1 MRLQEDIDFTTLSWV
16 KAELDATFKQARQ
29 ALEAYVEDPEDTS
42 QMRFCANYLHQ
53 VQGTLR
59 MVELYGAAMA
69 VEEMER
75 VAQGILDNKVA
86 SKDDSYG
93 VLMRGM
99 LQLPDY
105 LERLQSGHKD
115 IPVVLLPLLNDLR
128 GVLGEQKVGEQV
140 LFSPDLS
147 LPLPA
152 DVAGPPRPA
161 PVLELGLI
169 AERLRTGFQQALLK
183 WFKGEQPE
191 HALHR
196 MGAILERLAELTYEE
211 PARKLWWVAAGL
223 VEAMSKEATRPDSG
237 LKLLFGKLEREIK
250 RLASAG
256 EISFRVE
263 PPRELTRNLLY
274 QIATHPSE
282 SVRVEAIRAAFHLR
296 DLLPSS
302 QEVEHAV
309 GSISGHNRALLDTV
323 SSAIKE
329 DLLRVKDSLDMHL
342 RSPGTQAQTLE
353 PNLEILDRVS
363 DTLGMLGLAVGRR
376 VVAEQRDLL
385 GEIVTGSRPAD
396 EGGLLDIAGALLYVE
411 GTLDDQVEML
421 GSQGP
426 ESEEQ
431 TLPKAEG
438 RRVVEAVAREAGF
451 NLQKV
456 KDDFVAFIE
465 SPWDHQRL
473 HGVSAQLE
481 QVAGALRILSLD
493 EAAQLV
499 VGLARFSDHE
509 LLASRRVPSA
519 EQMDRVADALASIE
533 YFLEATREHR
543 GGRERILE
551 VAKES
556 LSWLGYWPLT
566 DEILNR
572 APVVTEPAVEPE
584 APRDAVPSKVRQA
597 RKLASA
603 QPEDSSSEP
612 VEAEGERAVATDQS
626 AAPSAPAPV
635 DAGVM
640 GFQLVPSDDIDDEI
654 REVFIEEV
662 QEEIDSLKALV
673 PEWSENVEDLERL
686 KPIRRS
692 FHTLKG
698 SGRLVGARALG
709 EFSWKVENMLNRVL
723 DKTIEPS
730 EAVVDLIQQAVAA
743 LPSMLSALE
752 GKGSPGP
759 IIPEIMGVADRL
771 SAGETAFV
779 SSAMVA
785 AADAAP
791 VEDVPA
797 APSEAVADDVTAE
810 APEAPAEIEV
820 EEIELAA
827 EEAVEPMPVPE
838 SLQAED
844 QQVEAIEAYSGEIEE
859 PASEAGAA
867 DELPA
872 EPEVEFEAEFEP
884 TLSPEYEGA
893 AETAETQTEPDIAD
907 AEEEEPTV
915 RIERDDFWAEETTE
929 LSDQDVTGIERD
941 QFEFAAPT
949 ASATAD
955 QLSET
960 DRLIAEMAARF
971 SAEEETATTAEPA
984 DDRSEPVAAS
994 TEDEP
999 SLAEE
1004 PDEAQPYAA
1013 ATATEDEDEEPEPDL
1028 HRVEDD
1034 KIFEA
1039 PIAIDPVLFDILR
1052 SEVSGHLEVMTDYL
1066 GACREAG
1073 EAIPA
1078 SEALQRATHT
1088 MNGAFAMV
1096 DVPMIGA
1103 VVSPLEGYVK
1113 RLRAADKVPDS
1124 RGIEALADAVTL
1136 ISAVMMSVEYNEPM
1150 PDTRPL
1156 AGILRD
1162 LRDELPPPATPH
1174 GLLTPFEDSDEDFLV
1189 EVPDEPLHA
1198 VSMPP
1203 ADLPLPDAADA
1214 GTVEAHISGTDAER
1228 QLAEAE
1234 AESAD
1239 AAPAD
1244 DGEPA
1249 PPMAD
1254 ETVEA
1259 DVESTEWSPSGP
1271 VSEDAPTEHQTG
1283 EEQEVEPTADSDE
1296 VDSLAVADDAG
1307 IEVSDEPLADWSSY
1321 IGGEAAAEPEAD
1333 AIEEASVADEAAI
1346 PADSV
1351 EPTSLEEEQ
1360 HDEAAIEDTAGEADE
1375 TADDEV
1381 LAPAADAGLEDEDEA
1396 DAELAAVA
1404 DSAEDETEDA
1414 AAEPEADEDIGLYED
1429 ELTESFES
1437 AAEAPAEAASP
1448 GRIEATPVDVPVSA
1462 DLQFAPGEPDGLP
1475 PLVDPPDPEG
1485 ALDMPDLDPDLL
1497 EVFVQEANEILDNA
1511 DRLMADL
1518 REAPNDR
1525 DIVIGLQRELHTL
1538 KGGARMAGLNAIG
1551 DLGHAMESLFE
1562 AVAEGRRRLGRV
1574 SIETLES
1581 AFDRLHA
1588 QITRVS
1594 SGQSIALAE
1603 GTLERLEGLVRG
1615 DLVAPAAAQ
1624 PAEALEDA
1632 ESRAAVAPPVPRFVP
1647 VADVTEDEEEAP
1659 RVQSQEYIRVRAE
1672 LLDSLVNYAG
1682 EVAIYRG
1689 RLEQQVGAFRFNLV
1703 ELEQT
1708 VDRLRDQLRKL
1719 EMETEAQI
1727 LSRYQREAETA
1738 DAFDP
1743 LELDRFST
1751 LQQLSRALA
1760 ESVSDLVSL
1769 QNILDDNTR
1778 QSETLLLQQS
1788 RVSSDLQEGLMRTRM
1803 VPFESLVPRLRRLVR
1818 QTAGEL
1824 GKKAQLKVEGAQG
1837 EMDRNV
1843 LERMIPPLEH
1853 MLRNALAHGI
1863 ESPAERTAAGKPEE
1877 GTIRIRIGREST
1889 EVVVHVADDGKGID
1903 RDAIRKKAMERGLLK
1918 EDVRLSDRDLFGFI
1932 LESGFSTAA
1941 EVSQIAGRGVG
1952 MDVVASEI
1960 KQLGGSLHIE
1970 SERGSGTDFVV
1981 RLPFTLAVTQ
1991 AVMVKMGETTFAVPI
2006 SSVQGV
2012 ARISHDELEKRVAE
2026 GTPTIAYG
2034 GEDYVIHDLS
2044 TMLDLPVSRAV
2055 DDPQLPLLLSR
2066 TGDQRSAVRV
2076 DAVLGSREIVVKPVG
2091 PQISSVPGIFGATIM
2106 GDGSVVV
2113 ILDMAPLVRRA
2124 SALRETMEAA
2134 LTPIARAPEP
2144 EVERQRI
2151 VMVVDDSITMRKV
2164 TGRTLERND
2173 YEVMTAKDGLDA
2185 VEKLQDRIPDV
2196 MLLDIEMPRM
2206 DGYELATYMRNDARL
2221 KNIPIIMI
2229 TSRTGEKHRQRAFEI
2244 GVDRYLGKPYQE
2256 AELLRNVEEM
2266 VQEGRG

>member
-16 KAELDATFKQARQ
+16 KAELDATLKQARQ
-29 ALEAYVEDPEDTS
+29 ALEAYVEDPEDS
-42 QMRFCANYLHQ
+42 GQMRFCANYLHQ

-69 VEEMER
+69 VEEMEK
-75 VAQGILDNKVA
+75 VALAILDDKV
-86 SKDDSYG
+86 SNRDDSYG

-128 GVLGEQKVGEQV
+128 AVMGEQQLGEQV
-140 LFSPDLS
+140 LFSPNLS

-183 WFKGEQPE
+183 WFKGDQPE

-211 PARKLWWVAAGL
+211 PARKLWWVGAGL
-223 VEAMSKEATRPDSG
+223 VDALSKSATRPDSN
-237 LKLLFGKLEREIK
+237 LKLMFGKLEREIK

-274 QIATHPSE
+274 QIATHPGTSP
-282 SVRVEAIRAAFHLR
+282 RVEAIRSAFHLAE
-296 DLLPSS
+296 LLPSRE
-302 QEVEHAV
+302 EVEHAV

-329 DLLRVKDSLDMHL
+329 DLLRVKDALDLHL
-342 RSPGTQAQTLE
+342 RSPDAQAVALE
-353 PNLEILDRVS
+353 PNLEVLDRVA
-363 DTLGMLGLAVGRR
+363 DTLGMLGLNVARR
-376 VVAEQRDLL
+376 VVGEQREALAA
-385 GEIVTGSRPAD
+385 IVTGGRQAD
-396 EGGLLDIAGALLYVE
+396 EGALLDIAGALLYVE

-426 ESEEQ
+426 EQ
-431 TLPKAEG
+431 DQQALPQAEG
-438 RRVVEAVAREAGF
+438 KRVVEAVAREAGF

-465 SPWDHQRL
+465 SPWDHRRL
-473 HGVSAQLE
+473 QGVGPQLE
-481 QVAGALRILSLD
+481 QVAGALRILNLE

-499 VGLARFSDHE
+499 VGLARFTEIE
-509 LLASRRVPSA
+509 LLESRRVPTA

-543 GGRERILE
+543 GGRDRIVE

-556 LSWLGYWPLT
+556 LRWLGYWPLA
-566 DEILNR
+566 DEMLR
-572 APVVTEPAVEPE
+572 PRPAISGQPEPE
-584 APRDAVPSKVRQA
+584 VEAEAEPPQQLEPSVAAKTSDIRPVPAAETPAAGPALAP
-597 RKLASA
+597 
-603 QPEDSSSEP
+603 SEP
-612 VEAEGERAVATDQS
+612 VVEPARPV
-626 AAPSAPAPV
+626 APV
-635 DAGVM
+635 SADAAAM
-640 GFQLVPSDDIDDEI
+640 GFQMVPSDDIDDEI

-662 QEEIDSLKALV
+662 QEEIQSLNALF
-673 PEWSENVEDLERL
+673 PEWCEQVDDMERL

-723 DKTIEPS
+723 DKTIEPGD
-730 EAVVDLIQQAVAA
+730 EVVALIGHALAT
-743 LPSMLSALE
+743 LPSMLAALE
-752 GKGSPGP
+752 GKGMPAATVA
-759 IIPEIMGVADRL
+759 EIMEVADRL
-771 SAGETAFV
+771 AAGEKATL
-779 SSAMVA
+779 SAAPQVA
-785 AADAAP
+785 APEPMQATVTEQP
-791 VEDVPA
+791 
-797 APSEAVADDVTAE
+797 EAQPAE
-810 APEAPAEIEV
+810 APEAASVQEPADEV
-820 EEIELAA
+820 AGEA
-827 EEAVEPMPVPE
+827 EAWTVEGIVLETPPDEAEVPE
-838 SLQAED
+838 VA
-844 QQVEAIEAYSGEIEE
+844 
-859 PASEAGAA
+859 
-867 DELPA
+867 
-872 EPEVEFEAEFEP
+872 
-884 TLSPEYEGA
+884 
-893 AETAETQTEPDIAD
+893 
-907 AEEEEPTV
+907 
-915 RIERDDFWAEETTE
+915 
-929 LSDQDVTGIERD
+929 GIERD
-941 QFEFAAPT
+941 TVVPEAAEPIDTEDLEVVEIDGEDLALSLQAAVEASESVET
-949 ASATAD
+949 ASDQAVPESTEAEETPTVEIERGPLWGEAEGAEPEIEVGKPEREEISFADETAVPAEVT
-955 QLSET
+955 ET

-971 SAEEETATTAEPA
+971 AEEEAAEPQGAAPEAVGPEAEPERTGAEPVAEAATPTATTAGSATREEE
-984 DDRSEPVAAS
+984 DRV
-994 TEDEP
+994 
-999 SLAEE
+999 
-1004 PDEAQPYAA
+1004 
-1013 ATATEDEDEEPEPDL
+1013 
-1028 HRVEDD
+1028 
-1034 KIFEA
+1034 FEA

-1052 SEVSGHLEVMTDYL
+1052 SEVNGHLEVITDYL
-1066 GACREAG
+1066 AQCREVG
-1073 EAIPA
+1073 EPIPA
-1078 SEALQRATHT
+1078 TEALQRATHT

-1113 RLRAADKVPDS
+1113 RLRSADRLPDA

-1156 AGILRD
+1156 AEVLRS
-1162 LRDELPPPATPH
+1162 LRDELPPPQTPH
-1174 GLLTPFEDSDEDFLV
+1174 GLLTPFDDGEDEEFLV
-1189 EVPDEPLHA
+1189 EVPDEPVHA
-1198 VSMPP
+1198 VTLPP
-1203 ADLPLPDAADA
+1203 ADLPLPDVAAA
-1214 GTVEAHISGTDAER
+1214 GAIEARISGTDAER
-1228 QLAEAE
+1228 AQAEAGL
-1234 AESAD
+1234 AD
-1239 AAPAD
+1239 EHAGAAAPVVPVESRSGTFTVDDEATAAERAAEAAGEMAPDSEPVAAEAD
-1244 DGEPA
+1244 GSAPAAAGEAAVEVSAGTDGEPEASWASIA
-1249 PPMAD
+1249 PFEDAFAVEEIALESAEQEPEAELAP
-1254 ETVEA
+1254 ETSR
-1259 DVESTEWSPSGP
+1259 VESTDTASPEETR
-1271 VSEDAPTEHQTG
+1271 VALQTDESAVEEAAGIGVEPLTSAEPAG
-1283 EEQEVEPTADSDE
+1283 EEVTGVDAVETMAAAPIAGVTEPEPAAEVPSTSATAPAPE
-1296 VDSLAVADDAG
+1296 T
-1307 IEVSDEPLADWSSY
+1307 
-1321 IGGEAAAEPEAD
+1321 EAALEA
-1333 AIEEASVADEAAI
+1333 
-1346 PADSV
+1346 
-1351 EPTSLEEEQ
+1351 
-1360 HDEAAIEDTAGEADE
+1360 
-1375 TADDEV
+1375 
-1381 LAPAADAGLEDEDEA
+1381 
-1396 DAELAAVA
+1396 
-1404 DSAEDETEDA
+1404 
-1414 AAEPEADEDIGLYED
+1414 
-1429 ELTESFES
+1429 S
-1437 AAEAPAEAASP
+1437 AAESRGEPEPAPEPAAARQP
-1448 GRIEATPVDVPVSA
+1448 AAVPA
-1462 DLQFAPGEPDGLP
+1462 AGLALAPGEPEGLP
-1475 PLVDPPDPEG
+1475 PLVDPEDPDGP
-1485 ALDMPDLDPDLL
+1485 LDLPDLDPDLL
-1497 EVFVQEANEILDNA
+1497 EVFVQEASEILDNA
-1511 DRLMADL
+1511 DRLMAAL
-1518 REAPNDR
+1518 REAPGDR
-1525 DIVIGLQRELHTL
+1525 DIVVGLQRELHTL
-1538 KGGARMAGLNAIG
+1538 KGGARMAGLNPIG

-1574 SIETLES
+1574 SIETLEA

-1594 SGQSIALAE
+1594 SGQAISLAE
-1603 GTLERLEGLVRG
+1603 GTLARLEGLVRG
-1615 DLVAPAAAQ
+1615 DLVAPSTAGTPVAAPAAA
-1624 PAEALEDA
+1624 AADAAAAAAATEEA
-1632 ESRAAVAPPVPRFVP
+1632 RPQVPRFVP
-1647 VADVTEDEEEAP
+1647 VTTAAEEEEEQAP
-1659 RVQSQEYIRVRAE
+1659 RVQAQEYIRVRAD

-1689 RLEQQVGAFRFNLV
+1689 RLEQQIGAFRFNLV

-1708 VDRLRDQLRKL
+1708 VDRLREQLRKL
-1719 EMETEAQI
+1719 DIETEAQI
-1727 LSRYQREAETA
+1727 LSRYQREAEDGET
-1738 DAFDP
+1738 FDP

-1760 ESVSDLVSL
+1760 ESVSDLISL

-1818 QTAGEL
+1818 QTSSEL
-1824 GKKAQLKVEGAQG
+1824 GKRAQLKVEGAQG

-1863 ESPAERTAAGKPEE
+1863 ETPAERKAAGKPEE

-1889 EVVVHVADDGKGID
+1889 EVVLHIDDDGRGID
-1903 RDAIRKKAMERGLLK
+1903 RDAIRRKAIERGMLK
-1918 EDVRLSDRDLFGFI
+1918 EDAQLSDRDLFGFI
-1932 LESGFSTAA
+1932 LESGFSTAS

-1960 KQLGGSLHIE
+1960 KQLGGSLQIE
-1970 SERGSGTDFVV
+1970 SQRGKGTDFVV

-1991 AVMVKMGETTFAVPI
+1991 AVLVKLGDTQFAVPI

-2026 GTPTIAYG
+2026 GTPTITYG
-2034 GEDYVIHDLS
+2034 GEEYVIHDLS

-2055 DDPQLPLLLSR
+2055 DEPQLPLLLSK

-2076 DAVLGSREIVVKPVG
+2076 DAVLGSKEIVVKPVG

-2134 LTPIARAPEP
+2134 LTPIAKAPAPE
-2144 EVERQRI
+2144 VARQRL

-2164 TGRTLERND
+2164 TGRTLERHD

-2206 DGYELATYMRNDARL
+2206 DGYELATYMRNDPRL

>member
-16 KAELDATFKQARQ
+16 KAELDATLKQARQ
-29 ALEAYVEDPEDTS
+29 ALEAYVEDPEDRG

-53 VQGTLR
+53 VHGTLR

-69 VEEMER
+69 VEEMEK
-75 VAQGILDNKVA
+75 VALAILDDKVA
-86 SKDDSYG
+86 NRDDSYG

-128 GVLGEQKVGEQV
+128 AVLGEQQLGEQV
-140 LFSPDLS
+140 LFSPNLS

-183 WFKGEQPE
+183 WFKGDQPE

-211 PARKLWWVAAGL
+211 PARKLWWVGAGL
-223 VEAMSKEATRPDSG
+223 VDALSKSATRPDSN
-237 LKLLFGKLEREIK
+237 LKLMFGKLEREIK

-256 EISFRVE
+256 EVSFRVE

-274 QIATHPSE
+274 QIATHPGTSP
-282 SVRVEAIRAAFHLR
+282 RVEAIRSAFRLAE
-296 DLLPSS
+296 LLPSRE
-302 QEVEHAV
+302 EVEHAV

-329 DLLRVKDSLDMHL
+329 DLLRVKDALDLHL
-342 RSPGTQAQTLE
+342 RSADAQAVALE
-353 PNLEILDRVS
+353 PNLEVLDRVA
-363 DTLGMLGLAVGRR
+363 DTLGMLGLNIARR
-376 VVAEQRDLL
+376 VVSEQREALAA
-385 GEIVTGSRPAD
+385 IVTSGRQAD
-396 EGGLLDIAGALLYVE
+396 EGALLDIAGALLYVE

-426 ESEEQ
+426 EQ
-431 TLPKAEG
+431 DQQALPQAEG
-438 RRVVEAVAREAGF
+438 KRVVEAVAREAGF

-473 HGVSAQLE
+473 QGVGSLLE
-481 QVAGALRILSLD
+481 QVAGALRILNLE

-499 VGLARFSDHE
+499 VGLARFTEIE
-509 LLASRRVPSA
+509 LLESRRVPTA
-519 EQMDRVADALASIE
+519 DQMDRVADALASIE

-543 GGRERILE
+543 GGRDRILE

-556 LSWLGYWPLT
+556 MRWLGYWPLT
-566 DEILNR
+566 EEMLQPRPAVSEERQPEVEAEPPQPVEPVIAAEPSDVAL
-572 APVVTEPAVEPE
+572 APVAETAAPAPEPAPAVPVTEPA
-584 APRDAVPSKVRQA
+584 R
-597 RKLASA
+597 
-603 QPEDSSSEP
+603 P
-612 VEAEGERAVATDQS
+612 V
-626 AAPSAPAPV
+626 APV
-635 DAGVM
+635 SADAGAM
-640 GFQLVPSDDIDDEI
+640 GFQTVPSDDIDDEI

-662 QEEIDSLKALV
+662 QEEIQSLNALFPV
-673 PEWSENVEDLERL
+673 WCEQVEDLERL

-723 DKTIEPS
+723 DKTIEPGD
-730 EAVVDLIQQAVAA
+730 EVVALIGHALAT
-743 LPSMLSALE
+743 LPSMLAALE
-752 GKGSPGP
+752 GKGMPAATVA
-759 IIPEIMGVADRL
+759 EIMDVADRL
-771 SAGETAFV
+771 AAGEKATL
-779 SSAMVA
+779 SMV
-785 AADAAP
+785 P
-791 VEDVPA
+791 P
-797 APSEAVADDVTAE
+797 TE
-810 APEAPAEIEV
+810 APEPALVEVSEPPEVLPVEASGAVSVPEAADEAAAAGEEIAEAVPEPEVPEAVDEAEDWSVEGIVLETPPAEEAIPEIAGV
-820 EEIELAA
+820 ERDTVVP
-827 EEAVEPMPVPE
+827 EAVEPIDGEGLEAVEIEGEDLALSLQAAVEAAESEEAASDQAVPE
-838 SLQAED
+838 SAETD
-844 QQVEAIEAYSGEIEE
+844 ETPTVEIERGLLWAESEE
-859 PASEAGAA
+859 P
-867 DELPA
+867 
-872 EPEVEFEAEFEP
+872 V
-884 TLSPEYEGA
+884 
-893 AETAETQTEPDIAD
+893 PDIEVGKPEREEISFAD
-907 AEEEEPTV
+907 DAAAFAE
-915 RIERDDFWAEETTE
+915 
-929 LSDQDVTGIERD
+929 VT
-941 QFEFAAPT
+941 
-949 ASATAD
+949 
-955 QLSET
+955 ET

-971 SAEEETATTAEPA
+971 AEEEATESEALAPEAVAPEVDHERAEAESVAEAATPA
-984 DDRSEPVAAS
+984 EAAS
-994 TEDEP
+994 RETEDRF
-999 SLAEE
+999 L
-1004 PDEAQPYAA
+1004 
-1013 ATATEDEDEEPEPDL
+1013 
-1028 HRVEDD
+1028 
-1034 KIFEA
+1034 EA

-1052 SEVSGHLEVMTDYL
+1052 SEVNGHLEVITDYL
-1066 GACREAG
+1066 AQCREVG
-1073 EAIPA
+1073 EPIPA
-1078 SEALQRATHT
+1078 TEALQRATHT

-1096 DVPMIGA
+1096 DVPLIGA

-1113 RLRAADKVPDS
+1113 RLRSAGRNPDT

-1156 AGILRD
+1156 AELLCS
-1162 LRDELPPPATPH
+1162 LRDELPPPQTPH
-1174 GLLTPFEDSDEDFLV
+1174 GLLTPFDDGRDEDGLI
-1189 EVPDEPLHA
+1189 EVPDEPVHA
-1198 VSMPP
+1198 VTLPP
-1203 ADLPLPDAADA
+1203 VELPLPDAASA
-1214 GTVEAHISGTDAER
+1214 GTVEGHISGTDAER
-1228 QLAEAE
+1228 VQTEAGLADAQAEDAEPVESRSAALPIEDEAIAADSAEAAAGAEESASEPIGDEVTESSPAQAEEVADEVSAGVESEPEAAGASIESFEDAFTVEEIALPSGELEPE
-1234 AESAD
+1234 AEQT
-1239 AAPAD
+1239 P
-1244 DGEPA
+1244 
-1249 PPMAD
+1249 
-1254 ETVEA
+1254 ETR
-1259 DVESTEWSPSGP
+1259 P
-1271 VSEDAPTEHQTG
+1271 
-1283 EEQEVEPTADSDE
+1283 
-1296 VDSLAVADDAG
+1296 
-1307 IEVSDEPLADWSSY
+1307 IE
-1321 IGGEAAAEPEAD
+1321 AAEPERPEDMQAPIQAD
-1333 AIEEASVADEAAI
+1333 EMATEEAGGIEIEPLENLEPSGEEVAGVDF
-1346 PADSV
+1346 
-1351 EPTSLEEEQ
+1351 
-1360 HDEAAIEDTAGEADE
+1360 GEAE
-1375 TADDEV
+1375 TADLVIE
-1381 LAPAADAGLEDEDEA
+1381 
-1396 DAELAAVA
+1396 
-1404 DSAEDETEDA
+1404 
-1414 AAEPEADEDIGLYED
+1414 AAEPEPMI
-1429 ELTESFES
+1429 
-1437 AAEAPAEAASP
+1437 EAPATAEIEAEPEAAP
-1448 GRIEATPVDVPVSA
+1448 RTVDAGKSAAVPA
-1462 DLQFAPGEPDGLP
+1462 AAGLALAPGEPEGLP
-1475 PLVDPPDPEG
+1475 PLVDPEDPDGP
-1485 ALDMPDLDPDLL
+1485 LDLPDLDPDLL
-1497 EVFVQEANEILDNA
+1497 EVFVQEATEILDNA
-1511 DRLMADL
+1511 DRLMASL

-1525 DIVIGLQRELHTL
+1525 DIVVGLQRELHTL
-1538 KGGARMAGLNAIG
+1538 KGGARMAGLNPIG

-1588 QITRVS
+1588 QITRVR
-1594 SGQSIALAE
+1594 SGQAISLAE
-1603 GTLERLEGLVRG
+1603 GTLARLEGLVRG
-1615 DLVAPAAAQ
+1615 DLVAAAAAVPAAE
-1624 PAEALEDA
+1624 PAAEPAATAAAPDA
-1632 ESRAAVAPPVPRFVP
+1632 AAVAAPAEQAKVQAPRFVP
-1647 VADVTEDEEEAP
+1647 VAAAAEEEEEQAP
-1659 RVQSQEYIRVRAE
+1659 RVQAQEYIRVRAD

-1689 RLEQQVGAFRFNLV
+1689 RLEQQIGAFRFNLV

-1708 VDRLRDQLRKL
+1708 VDRLREQLRKL
-1719 EMETEAQI
+1719 DIETEAQI
-1727 LSRYQREAETA
+1727 LSRYQREAEDGET
-1738 DAFDP
+1738 FDP

-1760 ESVSDLVSL
+1760 ESVSDLISL

-1818 QTAGEL
+1818 QTSTEL
-1824 GKKAQLKVEGAQG
+1824 GKRAQLKVEGAQG

-1863 ESPAERTAAGKPEE
+1863 ETPAERKAAGKPEE

-1889 EVVVHVADDGKGID
+1889 EVVLHIDDDGRGID
-1903 RDAIRKKAMERGLLK
+1903 RDAIRRKAIERGMLK
-1918 EDVRLSDRDLFGFI
+1918 EDAQLSDRDLFGFI

-1960 KQLGGSLHIE
+1960 KQLGGSLQIE
-1970 SERGSGTDFVV
+1970 SQRGKGTDFVV

-1991 AVMVKMGETTFAVPI
+1991 AVLVKLGDTQFAVPI

-2012 ARISHDELEKRVAE
+2012 ARISHGELEKRVAE
-2026 GTPTIAYG
+2026 GTPTITYG
-2034 GEDYVIHDLS
+2034 GEEYVIHDLS

-2055 DDPQLPLLLSR
+2055 DEPQLPLLLSK

-2076 DAVLGSREIVVKPVG
+2076 DAVLGSKEIVVKPVG

-2134 LTPIARAPEP
+2134 LTPIAKAPER
-2144 EVERQRI
+2144 EVTRQRL

-2164 TGRTLERND
+2164 TGRTLERHD

-2206 DGYELATYMRNDARL
+2206 DGYELATYMRNDPRL

>member
-29 ALEAYVEDPEDTS
+29 ALEAYVEDPEDSS

-69 VEEMER
+69 VEEME
-75 VAQGILDNKVA
+75 KVA
-86 SKDDSYG
+86 LAILGGKVPNKDDSYG

-105 LERLQSGHKD
+105 LERLQGGHKD

-128 GVLGEQKVGEQV
+128 GLTGEQQLGEQV

-183 WFKGEQPE
+183 WFKRDQPE

-211 PARKLWWVAAGL
+211 PARKLWWVSAGL
-223 VEAMSKEATRPDSG
+223 VEALSKSSALPDG
-237 LKLLFGKLEREIK
+237 PLKLLFGKIEREIK

-263 PPRELTRNLLY
+263 PPRELTRSLLY
-274 QIATHPSE
+274 QIAIHPGATA
-282 SVRVEAIRAAFHLR
+282 RVDSIRAAFHLAE
-296 DLLPSS
+296 LLPST
-302 QEVEHAV
+302 QEVEHAM
-309 GSISGHNRALLDTV
+309 GSMSGHNRALLDTV
-323 SSAIKE
+323 SLAIKD

-342 RSPGTQAQTLE
+342 RSGDAQPAALE
-353 PNLEILDRVS
+353 PNLEVLNRVG
-363 DTLGMLGLAVGRR
+363 DTLAMLGLSVAQR
-376 VVAEQRDLL
+376 VVSEQREAL
-385 GEIVTGSRPAD
+385 GDIVSGERVAD
-396 EGGLLDIAGALLYVE
+396 EGALLDIAGALLYVE

-426 ESEEQ
+426 QSDQQ
-431 TLPKAEG
+431 TLPQAEG

-465 SPWDHQRL
+465 SPWDHERL
-473 HGVSAQLE
+473 RSVSPQLE
-481 QVAGALRILSLD
+481 QVAGALRILDLEDS
-493 EAAQLV
+493 AQLV
-499 VGLARFSDHE
+499 IGLARFAETE
-509 LLASRRVPSA
+509 LLAGKRVPTA

-533 YFLEATREHR
+533 YYLEATREHR
-543 GGRERILE
+543 GGRDRILE
-551 VAKES
+551 VARES
-556 LSWLGYWPLT
+556 LGWLGYWPLT
-566 DEILNR
+566 EEMLKPALKAVETEDVTTDQEPEAQ
-572 APVVTEPAVEPE
+572 APVVAESVPPPATPVFEH
-584 APRDAVPSKVRQA
+584 R
-597 RKLASA
+597 
-603 QPEDSSSEP
+603 QPEEAAEVPTVEKPRTPAPAEP
-612 VEAEGERAVATDQS
+612 G
-626 AAPSAPAPV
+626 SAPAE
-635 DAGVM
+635 AAM
-640 GFQLVPSDDIDDEI
+640 GFQMVSSDDIDDEI

-662 QEEIDSLKALV
+662 QEEIESLSALF
-673 PEWSENVEDLERL
+673 PEWRNDVEDLERL

-723 DKTIEPS
+723 DKTV
-730 EAVVDLIQQAVAA
+730 EAHEGVVALIDQALQA
-743 LPSMLSALE
+743 LPSMLAALE
-752 GKGSPGP
+752 GRGSPGAL
-759 IIPEIMGVADRL
+759 IPEIMEVADRIA
-771 SAGETAFV
+771 AGEDAWV
-779 SSAMVA
+779 STSAASFQPEVA
-785 AADAAP
+785 QIEPVSVATVDEEAAEVATEDQAAETPMEAIEIASDFEEP
-791 VEDVPA
+791 VA
-797 APSEAVADDVTAE
+797 
-810 APEAPAEIEV
+810 EV
-820 EEIELAA
+820 EEAQDETASADETESVLLESDFDWSESIEPGLPAQQD
-827 EEAVEPMPVPE
+827 EPASSEIPMTE
-838 SLQAED
+838 GAED
-844 QQVEAIEAYSGEIEE
+844 DIEPAQTFGEIEE
-859 PASEAGAA
+859 SIELASVDETDDFEAPAKASTSDEPAA
-867 DELPA
+867 DVERPTAWDEITSEPA
-872 EPEVEFEAEFEP
+872 DIEVSG
-884 TLSPEYEGA
+884 L
-893 AETAETQTEPDIAD
+893 
-907 AEEEEPTV
+907 
-915 RIERDDFWAEETTE
+915 ERD
-929 LSDQDVTGIERD
+929 
-941 QFEFAAPT
+941 EFSF
-949 ASATAD
+949 ASAPADTAGD
-955 QLSET
+955 LTET

-971 SAEEETATTAEPA
+971 ADEESAEVESAGLDSPEHE
-984 DDRSEPVAAS
+984 R
-994 TEDEP
+994 
-999 SLAEE
+999 
-1004 PDEAQPYAA
+1004 
-1013 ATATEDEDEEPEPDL
+1013 EPEPESEPEQIPAQSADAD
-1028 HRVEDD
+1028 VERESEAELEATRAEEDR
-1034 KIFEA
+1034 IFEA

-1052 SEVSGHLEVMTDYL
+1052 SEVSGHLEVITDYL
-1066 GACREAG
+1066 DACRSEG
-1073 EAIPA
+1073 EPIPA

-1124 RGIEALADAVTL
+1124 RGIEALADSVTL

-1156 AGILRD
+1156 AAVLCELRD
-1162 LRDELPPPATPH
+1162 QLPAPQTPH
-1174 GLLTPFEDSDEDFLV
+1174 GLLTPFEDSDEEPLV
-1189 EVPDEPLHA
+1189 QLPDEPIDA

-1203 ADLPLPDAADA
+1203 ADLLLPGEAPV
-1214 GTVEAHISGTDAER
+1214 GSVEARLTGTDAER
-1228 QLAEAE
+1228 LAVGTSSDGDSDSGLGDAAEEAVEETAEQTEDTAEAAGIGEFEIESESAPTVEPPTLELEQPEPAQWLGDAESFEASDWARTDSPFGESEEARAVDLDDEVAPAAEVPAFEQTPETEIAEWSLEETAEETEEATIDELSEGADDAILEEELEALAEDSPASIEITELEEEASPEPEPEALDEPVAEEEALEFVDTLEDEAE
-1234 AESAD
+1234 AD
-1239 AAPAD
+1239 
-1244 DGEPA
+1244 
-1249 PPMAD
+1249 
-1254 ETVEA
+1254 
-1259 DVESTEWSPSGP
+1259 
-1271 VSEDAPTEHQTG
+1271 
-1283 EEQEVEPTADSDE
+1283 
-1296 VDSLAVADDAG
+1296 
-1307 IEVSDEPLADWSSY
+1307 IE
-1321 IGGEAAAEPEAD
+1321 EPEALP
-1333 AIEEASVADEAAI
+1333 SV
-1346 PADSV
+1346 
-1351 EPTSLEEEQ
+1351 
-1360 HDEAAIEDTAGEADE
+1360 
-1375 TADDEV
+1375 
-1381 LAPAADAGLEDEDEA
+1381 
-1396 DAELAAVA
+1396 AAVA
-1404 DSAEDETEDA
+1404 PS
-1414 AAEPEADEDIGLYED
+1414 GL
-1429 ELTESFES
+1429 EL
-1437 AAEAPAEAASP
+1437 
-1448 GRIEATPVDVPVSA
+1448 
-1462 DLQFAPGEPDGLP
+1462 APGEPDSLP
-1475 PLVDPPDPEG
+1475 PLVDPLDPDG
-1485 ALDMPDLDPDLL
+1485 SLDMPDLDPDLL
-1497 EVFVQEANEILDNA
+1497 EVFVQEASEILDNS
-1511 DRLMADL
+1511 DRLMAQL
-1518 REAPNDR
+1518 RESPNDR
-1525 DIVIGLQRELHTL
+1525 EIVVGLQRELHTL
-1538 KGGARMAGLNAIG
+1538 KGGARMAGLNPIG

-1562 AVAEGRRRLGRV
+1562 AVAEGKRRLGRV

-1588 QITRVS
+1588 QVTRVS
-1594 SGQSIALAE
+1594 GGQAIALAE
-1603 GTLERLEGLVRG
+1603 GTLARLEGLVRG
-1615 DLVAPAAAQ
+1615 DLVVPSAPTPAADIDTAAA
-1624 PAEALEDA
+1624 AEPV
-1632 ESRAAVAPPVPRFVP
+1632 AADKPQVPRFMP
-1647 VADVTEDEEEAP
+1647 VADAPDDDDETAP
-1659 RVQSQEYIRVRAE
+1659 RVQSQEYIRVRAD

-1708 VDRLRDQLRKL
+1708 VDRLREQLRKL

-1727 LSRYQREAETA
+1727 LSRFQREAET
-1738 DAFDP
+1738 DETFDP

-1853 MLRNALAHGI
+1853 MLRNALAHGV
-1863 ESPAERTAAGKPEE
+1863 ETPAERSAAGKPEE

-1889 EVVVHVADDGKGID
+1889 EVVVNVSDDGKGID
-1903 RDAIRKKAMERGLLK
+1903 RDAIRSKAMERGLLK
-1918 EDVRLSDRDLFGFI
+1918 ADAQLSDRDLFGFI
-1932 LESGFSTAA
+1932 LESGFSTAT

-1970 SERGSGTDFVV
+1970 SERGKGTEFVV

-1991 AVMVKMGETTFAVPI
+1991 AVLVKMADTFFAVPI

-2012 ARISHDELEKRVAE
+2012 ARISVEELEKRVAD
-2026 GTPTIAYG
+2026 GTPTITYG
-2034 GEDYVIHDLS
+2034 GEEYVIHDLS
-2044 TMLDLPVSRAV
+2044 AMLDLPSTRAL
-2055 DDPQLPLLLSR
+2055 DEPQLPLLLSR

-2076 DAVLGSREIVVKPVG
+2076 DAVLGSKEIVVKPVG

-2124 SALRETMEAA
+2124 SALRETTEAA
-2134 LTPIARAPEP
+2134 LTPIVKPTVP
-2144 EVERQRI
+2144 EVARQRI

-2206 DGYELATYMRNDARL
+2206 DGYELATYMRNDPRL
-2221 KNIPIIMI
+2221 KGIPIIMI

>member
-29 ALEAYVEDPEDTS
+29 ALEAYVEDPEDTG

-69 VEEMER
+69 VEEMEK
-75 VAQGILDNKVA
+75 VALAILDNKVA
-86 SKDDSYG
+86 NRDDSYG

-128 GVLGEQKVGEQV
+128 GVIGEQQLGEQV

-152 DVAGPPRPA
+152 DVAGPARPA

-183 WFKGEQPE
+183 WFKGDQPE

-196 MGAILERLAELTYEE
+196 MGAIVERLAELTYEE
-211 PARKLWWVAAGL
+211 PARKLWWVCAGL
-223 VEAMSKEATRPDSG
+223 IDALSKESTRPDSS
-237 LKLLFGKLEREIK
+237 LKLLFGKIEREIK
-250 RLASAG
+250 RLATAG

-263 PPRELTRNLLY
+263 PPRELTRSLLY
-274 QIATHPSE
+274 QIATHAGSSP
-282 SVRVEAIRAAFHLR
+282 RVEAIRAAFHLAE
-296 DLLPSS
+296 LLPSS

-329 DLLRVKDSLDMHL
+329 DLLRVKEALDLHL
-342 RSPGTQAQTLE
+342 RSPGATAGALE
-353 PNLEILDRVS
+353 PNLEILERVA
-363 DTLGMLGLAVGRR
+363 DTLGMLGLAVARR
-376 VVAEQRDLL
+376 VVAEQREAL
-385 GEIVTGSRPAD
+385 GDIVTGGREAD
-396 EGGLLDIAGALLYVE
+396 EGALLDIAGALLYVE

-426 ESEEQ
+426 ESEQ
-431 TLPKAEG
+431 QVMPQAEG

-456 KDDFVAFIE
+456 KDDYVAFIE
-465 SPWDHQRL
+465 SPWDHERL
-473 HGVSAQLE
+473 RSVAPQLE
-481 QVAGALRILSLD
+481 QVSGALRILD
-493 EAAQLV
+493 QEEAARLV
-499 VGLARFSDHE
+499 IGLARFTEIE
-509 LLASRRVPSA
+509 LLSGHRVPTA

-533 YFLEATREHR
+533 YYLEATREHR
-543 GGRERILE
+543 GGRDRILE
-551 VAKES
+551 VARES
-556 LSWLGYWPLT
+556 LAWLGYWPLS
-566 DEILNR
+566 DELLR
-572 APVVTEPAVEPE
+572 ASPVERVEP
-584 APRDAVPSKVRQA
+584 
-597 RKLASA
+597 
-603 QPEDSSSEP
+603 P
-612 VEAEGERAVATDQS
+612 VEAR
-626 AAPSAPAPV
+626 APAPARPIAEPV
-635 DAGVM
+635 PAPTPVAAVPEPAQPVPGELIEAAAESAPVPAPEQPAAPIESSAM
-640 GFQLVPSDDIDDEI
+640 GFQVVPSDDIDDEI

-662 QEEIDSLKALV
+662 QEEIDSLNALF
-673 PEWSENVEDLERL
+673 PEWRENLEDVERL

-723 DKTIEPS
+723 DKTIEPGD
-730 EAVVDLIQQAVAA
+730 AVLALIERALAL

-752 GKGSPGP
+752 GKGVPGP
-759 IIPEIMGVADRL
+759 EIAEVMDVADRL
-771 SAGETAFV
+771 AAGEEAWVQAALAEPRVEVPATPPAVEAV
-779 SSAMVA
+779 SVEPEVA
-785 AADAAP
+785 AEEPSVPFDAGL
-791 VEDVPA
+791 
-797 APSEAVADDVTAE
+797 
-810 APEAPAEIEV
+810 
-820 EEIELAA
+820 EEIEMASDV
-827 EEAVEPMPVPE
+827 VEV
-838 SLQAED
+838 
-844 QQVEAIEAYSGEIEE
+844 
-859 PASEAGAA
+859 
-867 DELPA
+867 ELPTDAVA
-872 EPEVEFEAEFEP
+872 ETAPISEEELPGFSAMETAGEVEI
-884 TLSPEYEGA
+884 
-893 AETAETQTEPDIAD
+893 AETAE
-907 AEEEEPTV
+907 AETIPATSLYEEPPTV
-915 RIERDDFWAEETTE
+915 ELETPAGAATEAGGQELPPVELEKDLISAGEVGEPEEIEVRAPERDTFRFAEVTVSTDE
-929 LSDQDVTGIERD
+929 LT
-941 QFEFAAPT
+941 
-949 ASATAD
+949 
-955 QLSET
+955 ET
-960 DRLIAEMAARF
+960 DRLIAEMAERF
-971 SAEEETATTAEPA
+971 AEEEAQRATPSAIDEPAAEP
-984 DDRSEPVAAS
+984 VV
-994 TEDEP
+994 
-999 SLAEE
+999 E
-1004 PDEAQPYAA
+1004 PDELREYVAEAEQPQHEEAESAMAA
-1013 ATATEDEDEEPEPDL
+1013 SAAVEEVDET
-1028 HRVEDD
+1028 V
-1034 KIFEA
+1034 FET

-1052 SEVSGHLEVMTDYL
+1052 SEVGGHLEVMTDYL
-1066 GACREAG
+1066 NACREAG
-1073 EAIPA
+1073 EPVPA

-1113 RLRAADKVPDS
+1113 RLRAADRVPDE
-1124 RGIEALADAVTL
+1124 RGIEALADSVTL

-1156 AGILRD
+1156 AAVLRQ
-1162 LRDELPPPATPH
+1162 LRDELPAPQTPH
-1174 GLLTPFEDSDEDFLV
+1174 GLLTPFEDIDTDFLG
-1189 EVPDEPLHA
+1189 EIPDEPIHA
-1198 VSMPP
+1198 VTLPP
-1203 ADLPLPDAADA
+1203 ADLPLPDIADS
-1214 GTVEAHISGTDAER
+1214 GTVEARITGTDAER
-1228 QLAEAE
+1228 AAAAGETAEAPKEAETEEAPEVAVGRVPAEAESSSDVGDAGTGRAEEITLELPVIEPGTELEMLGEEFAAEVEATAGEMESFLAEAGEAVEDQAAVEELGAEEYGVTMVEPADEAESTEEVGFEGQAADEEIVLEEISAFPAEAELETEEEAERTVLESTDEGAAGVVEEELEWLAEPAIETDAEHYAEAE
-1234 AESAD
+1234 AEA
-1239 AAPAD
+1239 
-1244 DGEPA
+1244 E
-1249 PPMAD
+1249 
-1254 ETVEA
+1254 VEA
-1259 DVESTEWSPSGP
+1259 M
-1271 VSEDAPTEHQTG
+1271 
-1283 EEQEVEPTADSDE
+1283 PTAATSP
-1296 VDSLAVADDAG
+1296 AYA
-1307 IEVSDEPLADWSSY
+1307 
-1321 IGGEAAAEPEAD
+1321 
-1333 AIEEASVADEAAI
+1333 ASV
-1346 PADSV
+1346 
-1351 EPTSLEEEQ
+1351 
-1360 HDEAAIEDTAGEADE
+1360 
-1375 TADDEV
+1375 
-1381 LAPAADAGLEDEDEA
+1381 GLE
-1396 DAELAAVA
+1396 L
-1404 DSAEDETEDA
+1404 
-1414 AAEPEADEDIGLYED
+1414 
-1429 ELTESFES
+1429 
-1437 AAEAPAEAASP
+1437 
-1448 GRIEATPVDVPVSA
+1448 
-1462 DLQFAPGEPDGLP
+1462 APGEPEGLP
-1475 PLVDPPDPEG
+1475 PLADPADPEG
-1485 ALDMPDLDPDLL
+1485 ALDLPDLDADLL
-1497 EVFVQEANEILDNA
+1497 EVFVQEAGEILDNA
-1511 DRLMADL
+1511 DRLMASL
-1518 REAPNDR
+1518 RESPNER
-1525 DIVIGLQRELHTL
+1525 DIVVGLQRELHTL
-1538 KGGARMAGLNAIG
+1538 KGGARMAGLNPIG

-1562 AVAEGRRRLGRV
+1562 AVAEGKRRLGRV

-1588 QITRVS
+1588 QVTRVS
-1594 SGQSIALAE
+1594 EGRAISLATA
-1603 GTLERLEGLVRG
+1603 TLERLEGLVRG
-1615 DLVAPAAAQ
+1615 DLVGPAAA
-1624 PAEALEDA
+1624 PAE
-1632 ESRAAVAPPVPRFVP
+1632 SAVAVEAAQLPRFVP
-1647 VADVTEDEEEAP
+1647 VAAVVEEEDEGAP
-1659 RVQSQEYIRVRAE
+1659 RVQAQEYIRVRAE

-1719 EMETEAQI
+1719 EIETEAQI
-1727 LSRYQREAETA
+1727 LSRYQREAESEET
-1738 DAFDP
+1738 FDP
-1743 LELDRFST
+1743 LELDRFSN

-1760 ESVSDLVSL
+1760 ESVSDLMSL

-1818 QTAGEL
+1818 QTASEL
-1824 GKKAQLKVEGAQG
+1824 GRKAQLKVEGAQG

-1853 MLRNALAHGI
+1853 MLRNSLAHGI
-1863 ESPAERTAAGKPEE
+1863 EAPAERVAAGKPEE

-1889 EVVVHVADDGKGID
+1889 EVVIHVADDGKGID
-1903 RDAIRKKAMERGLLK
+1903 RDAIRRKAMERGLLK
-1918 EDVRLSDRDLFGFI
+1918 EDAKLSDRDLFGFI
-1932 LESGFSTAA
+1932 LESGFSTAT

-1970 SERGSGTDFVV
+1970 SERGSGTDIVV

-1991 AVMVKMGETTFAVPI
+1991 AVLVKMGDTSFAVPI

-2026 GTPTIAYG
+2026 GKPTITYG
-2034 GEDYVIHDLS
+2034 GEEYLIHDLS
-2044 TMLDLPVSRAV
+2044 AMLDLPVSRAV
-2055 DDPQLPLLLSR
+2055 EEPQLPLLLSR

-2076 DAVLGSREIVVKPVG
+2076 DAVLGSKEIVVKPVG

-2134 LTPIARAPEP
+2134 LTPIARAPAE
-2144 EVERQRI
+2144 EVVRQRV

-2206 DGYELATYMRNDARL
+2206 DGYELATYMRNDPRL
-2221 KNIPIIMI
+2221 RNIPIIMI

-2266 VQEGRG
+2266 MQEGRA